1 MTVREEGNRDSV
13 TRAAQAGRAR
23 LLLIFGDGVD
33 AEALIVVT
41 TTYLEMRQRSEL
53 RPARMAA
60 APFGLVQVE
69 IPSPEF
75 SRFLYTV
82 VGAAYGWHDRQ
93 GWDDTRW
100 RAYLQR
106 PELETWVAYV
116 SGTPAGYYELDRQAG
131 DDIEIAYFGL
141 LPSFIGK
148 GLGGPLLTA
157 AATRAWDRGAARVW
171 VHTCTLD
178 HPNALANYQSRGF
191 RAYRTEETP
200 ASRSAGSQL
209 S

>member
-1 MTVREEGNRDSV
+1 MCIRDRLPDVTVREEGNRDSV

-131 DDIEIAYFGL
+131 GDIEIAYFGL
-141 LPSFIGK
+141 SLIHISEP
-148 GLGGPLLTA
+148 
-157 AATRAWDRGAARVW
+157 TR
-171 VHTCTLD
+171 
-178 HPNALANYQSRGF
+178 PY
-191 RAYRTEETP
+191 
-200 ASRSAGSQL
+200 
-209 S
+209 

>member
-1 MTVREEGNRDSV
+1 M
-13 TRAAQAGRAR
+13 
-23 LLLIFGDGVD
+23 
-33 AEALIVVT
+33 
-41 TTYLEMRQRSEL
+41 
-53 RPARMAA
+53 
-60 APFGLVQVE
+60 QVE

-131 DDIEIAYFGL
+131 GDIEIAYFGL

-157 AATRAWDRGAARVW
+157 APTRAWDRGAARVG

-200 ASRSAGSQL
+200 VRASRSVPG
-209 S
+209 